1 MKELFWEFMV
11 ILAYSKRTQWAV
23 VLGLVSFL
31 SFFVLEDYMVGNIN
45 LHSFPP
51 ILNDSIKEILVGK
64 YHKAAFGSLFSFW
77 FLAFKLYKRDKKRFY
92 SHF

>member
-1 MKELFWEFMV
+1 MKELFWEFMI
-11 ILAYSKRTQWAV
+11 ILEYSKRTQWAV

-51 ILNDSIKEILVGK
+51 ILNGSIHQKKVGVT
-64 YHKAAFGSLFSFW
+64 
-77 FLAFKLYKRDKKRFY
+77 
-92 SHF
+92 